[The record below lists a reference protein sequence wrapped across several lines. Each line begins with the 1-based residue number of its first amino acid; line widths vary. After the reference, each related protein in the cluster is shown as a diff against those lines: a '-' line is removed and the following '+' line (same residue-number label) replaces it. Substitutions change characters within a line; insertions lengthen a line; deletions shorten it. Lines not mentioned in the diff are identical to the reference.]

1 MWHLRG
7 EMRWPERLPLGL
19 ALAFLWTGC
28 ERHPVSPP
36 AAPDVTPSS
45 YPPEPPSAPGVEA
58 GPAPTDA
65 PKNPPPRD
73 AAPSSRHATWAYGMG
88 EKGQKRPLS
97 DDDPGGTKL
106 IAFAK
111 SRHLTELYLSTGTTP
126 NSAAPLADART
137 PSLVAALK
145 GAGVRVEA
153 LLGSK
158 DVHKA
163 VSAVIAYN
171 ARQAPASRFDGVHYD
186 LEPWIGRGAD
196 TSWVASLVNTYREAG
211 RTLTGSGMTFA
222 ADISSAKF
230 IKLPPADQ
238 KSLLD
243 SATRLVLMAYE
254 VPLDTVHHQ
263 YDTWVAA
270 GVQST
275 GSLMIAIRVQ
285 DFAGSCQNA
294 SALASFDTKYGSAA
308 NYGGWAT
315 YSYNKY
321 LDRTICRS
329 EDCCSTP

>member
-1 MWHLRG
+1 MIRA
-7 EMRWPERLPLGL
+7 ERLGHGLVL
-19 ALAFLWTGC
+19 ALIWTGC
-28 ERHPVSPP
+28 ERHPASAGASADVTASAYPAETTTSPSVSPVAVDASP
-36 AAPDVTPSS
+36 AAADAGAS
-45 YPPEPPSAPGVEA
+45 PSAA
-58 GPAPTDA
+58 GA
-65 PKNPPPRD
+65 
-73 AAPSSRHATWAYGMG
+73 SRHATWVYGMG
-88 EKGQKRPLS
+88 EKGQKHPLS
-97 DDDPGGTKL
+97 DDDPGGSKL

-111 SRHLTELYLSTGTTP
+111 SRHLTEIYLSTGTTP
-126 NSAAPLADART
+126 NSAAPLTDSRT
-137 PSLVAALK
+137 SSLLALIK
-145 GAGVRVEA
+145 AEGIRVEA

-163 VSAVIAYN
+163 VGAVLAYN
-171 ARQAPASRFDGVHYD
+171 SRHAPASRFDGVHYD

-196 TSWVASLVNTYREAG
+196 TSWVPSLVNTYREAG
-211 RTLTGSGMTFA
+211 RTLSGSGMTFA

-230 IKLPPADQ
+230 IKLSGADQ
-238 KSLLD
+238 KALLD

-294 SALASFDTKYGSAA
+294 SALASLDAKFGSAA

-321 LDRTICRS
+321 LDAAICKS
-329 EDCCSTP
+329 QDCCATP